1 MEENTNDR
9 EETLVELGS
18 RFLKKLGQMVK
29 DIEETQDLHEDIDD
43 AYIEKLKHYVHEW
56 DQIDFQDLT
65 NAVSSCLDFEN
76 DIDEVKSDLGS
87 LSAEFEDLKS
97 DTGDLKND
105 VENLQQDD
113 EDLKSEVAANTA
125 AVEDYRS
132 EITTLDRRLANIERI
147 FNALK
152 LALSN
157 DISGD

>member
-1 MEENTNDR
+1 MEEKTDDR

-18 RFLKKLGQMVK
+18 RFLKRLGQMVK

-65 NAVSSCLDFEN
+65 NAVSSCLDFGN
-76 DIDEVKSDLGS
+76 DIDDLKNDIGN
-87 LSAEFEDLKS
+87 LAEEFEEVRS

-105 VENLQQDD
+105 IESLQFDENLR
-113 EDLKSEVAANTA
+113 SEVAVNTA

-132 EITTLDRRLANIERI
+132 EITALDRRLANIERI
-147 FNALK
+147 FNAVK
-152 LALSN
+152 LVLSN